1 MVYYHLFL
9 LSLASCLVL
18 IFSVSDIHFLGLTL
32 RMVLCYRVSFCHSHA
47 GVMEGMD
54 LPSVKH
60 KNGPVESNKL
70 PIINQRAEILDTIRA
85 NQVVLLSGPTGCGK
99 STQVPQFI
107 LDQHAGLRKPVN
119 ILVTQPRKI
128 AASSIARRVCKE
140 RGWML
145 GGLVGYQV
153 NNYKLNMCTAK
164 NGQWALLAGIHIFND
179 SLPY

>member
-1 MVYYHLFL
+1 MKRMDFP
-9 LSLASCLVL
+9 SL
-18 IFSVSDIHFLGLTL
+18 
-32 RMVLCYRVSFCHSHA
+32 
-47 GVMEGMD
+47 
-54 LPSVKH
+54 KQQ
-60 KNGPVESNKL
+60 NGPVESYKL
-70 PIINQRAEILDTIRA
+70 PIIDQRAEILDTIRA

-128 AASSIARRVCKE
+128 AASSVARRVCKE

-153 NNYKLNMCTAK
+153 INYKLK
-164 NGQWALLAGIHIFND
+164 IHRKEWTVGTCSRDSWTSLIFVLGHLVTIRCHNRWGWIRRIERRRP
-179 SLPY
+179 SFSMWPLVSWRQAIMMSNVYFKQSF

>member
-1 MVYYHLFL
+1 MV
-9 LSLASCLVL
+9 
-18 IFSVSDIHFLGLTL
+18 
-32 RMVLCYRVSFCHSHA
+32 RMVLCYRVSVSHSHA

-54 LPSVKH
+54 FPSLKQQ
-60 KNGPVESNKL
+60 NGPVESNKL
-70 PIINQRAEILDTIRA
+70 PIIDQRAEILDTIRA

-107 LDQHAGLRKPVN
+107 LDQHAVLRKPVN

-128 AASSIARRVCKE
+128 AASSVARRVCKE

-153 NNYKLNMCTAK
+153 INYKLNIRSK
-164 NGQWALLAGIHIFND
+164 EWALAAGIHGAVLVLCWDIFND
-179 SLPY
+179 SLP